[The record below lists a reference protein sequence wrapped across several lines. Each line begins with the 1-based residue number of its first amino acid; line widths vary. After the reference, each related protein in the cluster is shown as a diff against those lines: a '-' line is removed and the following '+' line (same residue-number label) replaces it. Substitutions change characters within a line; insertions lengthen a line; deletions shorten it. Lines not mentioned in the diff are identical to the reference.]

1 MRRPILLVV
10 ILIVVLVLVLAAV
23 WIFQRRQSEQAY
35 NRALIIQES
44 AGEEAADPPAES
56 AIVAEPVVTTPTA
69 TALPSP
75 TASGAESPLPTPP
88 PQPDPPP
95 LPAEAAAGAPPPAD
109 GRSETAPEPFLGLR
123 LGTAPLAERGASPAA
138 TPAGPQIALYDP
150 RNQVGAA
157 SVAYDIPPQ
166 AGRRENVAAVAMA
179 PNVWQG
185 DGSIALTSQDQWIE
199 LVCLQ
204 ASNRIGV
211 TFRGDENDGWAQ
223 VLVNDVAVWTGNTY
237 GPVGVG
243 FLRRLEVAG
252 LGFRP
257 HKLTVRA
264 TGEAGVEGGDAHV
277 TVASFSC
284 GQGVVAGVEESNLTV
299 YLPLL
304 MNGTGVI
311 SANP

>member
-69 TALPSP
+69 SAAVSPVPTPSP
-75 TASGAESPLPTPP
+75 QPVPP
-88 PQPDPPP
+88 P
-95 LPAEAAAGAPPPAD
+95 EKAATAAN
-109 GRSETAPEPFLGLR
+109 GRSAIGIAPFLGL
-123 LGTAPLAERGASPAA
+123 LPGAAPAA
-138 TPAGPQIALYDP
+138 VRNAFATVTPEGPLISLYDP

-299 YLPLL
+299 YLPLVL
-304 MNGTGVI
+304 NGADLI